1 MSEALR
7 NGRRRVVITGVGMVT
22 PLGNDPESTWER
34 LVAGES
40 GAGPITQFDSTGY
53 SVRFACELADFDP
66 TVWMDRK
73 QARRMD
79 RFSQMALS
87 AARMAEADSGLS
99 VADAPERVGAA
110 VATGIGGLGAFEDC
124 FQTLLERG
132 PDRTSPFSIVQI
144 IPNMAAAWVSM
155 ELGTQG
161 PLATETTACAASN
174 MALGDGLDAI
184 RLGRA
189 DAMFCGGTEAPVTRV
204 GIAGFSAMRA
214 LSQRNDDPKRGSR
227 PFDSDRDGF
236 VMGEAGAMLVL
247 EELEH
252 AKARGAKIYAELL
265 GYGVSSDASHVT
277 EPDPTGANPARAMT
291 MAFADA
297 GITPDQVGYVNAHGT
312 STPLGDPAE
321 TRVLKLALGEEN
333 AYATPVSS
341 TKGATGHCLGAA
353 GAVEAIFTIFAAQR
367 GVLPPTI
374 NYETPDPSCDLDYI
388 PNEARRADIEIGVSN
403 SFGFGGH
410 NACVVFRRWNDAG

>member
-40 GAGPITQFDSTGY
+40 GAGPITQFDSTDY
-53 SVRFACELADFDP
+53 SVRFACELDDFDP

-214 LSQRNDDPKRGSR
+214 LSQRNDDPERGSR
-227 PFDSDRDGF
+227 PFDADRDGF

-297 GITPDQVGYVNAHGT
+297 GITPDQIGYVNAHGT

-374 NYETPDPSCDLDYI
+374 NYATPDPSCDLDYI

-410 NACVVFRRWNDAG
+410 NACVVFRRWNES